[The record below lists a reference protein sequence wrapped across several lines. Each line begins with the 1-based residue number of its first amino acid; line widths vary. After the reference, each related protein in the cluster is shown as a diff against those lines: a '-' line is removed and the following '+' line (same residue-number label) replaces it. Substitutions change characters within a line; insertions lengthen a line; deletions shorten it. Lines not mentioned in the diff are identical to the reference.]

1 MNPSILS
8 TSTIDRAQQP
18 VFRPAG
24 PFGGL
29 PFPATVREVRVEN
42 YRIQTFVLDAFIPQA
57 RPGQFVMAWLPGLEE
72 APFSLA
78 YHAPAMITVARVGPF
93 TEALHRL
100 GVGDR
105 LWLRGPYG
113 QPFRAEA
120 GVHRPL
126 LVGGGYGAAPLAF
139 LAEVL
144 LADGQQ
150 PVALVG
156 GRTAADIIGL
166 ERFRQL
172 GVPSVVTTED
182 GSLGEAGL
190 VTTPVARMMGSGEGE
205 ALYGVGPHG
214 MLQALESLARAYGLP
229 AQLSWEATIG
239 CSLGLCGKCEHTDG
253 SLLCVE
259 GPVRSVIH

>member
-1 MNPSILS
+1 MNPRISSIS
-8 TSTIDRAQQP
+8 ATDRAQQP

-29 PFPATVREVRVEN
+29 PHPATVREVQIEN
-42 YRIQTFVLDAFIPQA
+42 YRIRTFVLDAFIPQA

-78 YHAPAMITVARVGPF
+78 YHAPVTLTVARVGPF

-100 GVGDR
+100 AVGDR

-113 QPFRAEA
+113 QHFRAEA

-139 LAEVL
+139 LAEAL
-144 LADGQQ
+144 LTANQR

-190 VTTPVARMMGSGEGE
+190 VTAPVARMVRSGEGE

-214 MLQALESLARAYGLP
+214 MLQALEILARASRLP

>member
-1 MNPSILS
+1 
-8 TSTIDRAQQP
+8 
-18 VFRPAG
+18 
-24 PFGGL
+24 
-29 PFPATVREVRVEN
+29 
-42 YRIQTFVLDAFIPQA
+42 
-57 RPGQFVMAWLPGLEE
+57 MAWLPGLEE

-78 YHAPAMITVARVGPF
+78 YHAPVTVTVARVGPF

-100 GVGDR
+100 VVGER

-113 QPFRAEA
+113 QPFQAEA

-139 LAEVL
+139 LAESL
-144 LADGQQ
+144 LADGQR
-150 PVALVG
+150 PVVLIG
-156 GRTAADIIGL
+156 GRTAADIISL
-166 ERFRQL
+166 ERFGQL

-190 VTTPVARMMGSGEGE
+190 VTTPVERMVRSGEGE

-214 MLQALESLARAYGLP
+214 MLQALESLARVYRLP

-253 SLLCVE
+253 SLLCIE

>member
-1 MNPSILS
+1 MNPTLLS
-8 TSTIDRAQQP
+8 TSAIDRAQQP

-29 PFPATVREVRVEN
+29 PYPATVREVRVEN
-42 YRIQTFVLDAFIPQA
+42 YRIRTFVLEALIPQA
-57 RPGQFVMAWLPGLEE
+57 QPGQFVMAWLPGLEE

-78 YHAPAMITVARVGPF
+78 YHAPVMITVARVGPF

-100 GVGDR
+100 AAGGQ
-105 LWLRGPYG
+105 LWLRGPFG

-139 LAEVL
+139 LAEAL

-150 PVALVG
+150 PIVLVG

-190 VTTPVARMMGSGEGE
+190 VTTPVERMLRSGEGE

-214 MLQALESLARAYGLP
+214 MLQALESLARAYRLP

-239 CSLGLCGKCEHTDG
+239 CSLGLCGMCEHTDG